1 MKQAIHYVV
10 VPPNVVFSDHKVA
23 ADIETF
29 NITNFSED
37 FKFRFSRFVFWK
49 ARQDVDWHTTIV
61 SLFGEE
67 FADSFIDSHSL
78 DSTLAPSGY
87 RFIEH
92 GNVNASILIPSH
104 MCKIREIAEAEQC
117 IFVKCVG
124 TVSTTHIDTSNFQIK
139 KVFYSSEDV
148 EALQHACMT
157 VESAEAVI
165 EYFSLIWEKG
175 RSFFILGA

>member
-10 VPPNVVFSDHKVA
+10 IPPDAVFSDHKVA
-23 ADIETF
+23 ANIETF
-29 NITNFSED
+29 NITNFPED
-37 FKFRFSRFVFWK
+37 FKFHFSRFAFWK
-49 ARQDVDWHTTIV
+49 ARQDVDWYATVV

-92 GNVNASILIPSH
+92 GNASASILIPTH
-104 MCKIREIAEAEQC
+104 MCKIHEAAEAEQC
-117 IFVKCVG
+117 VFVKCVG
-124 TVSTTHIDTSNFQIK
+124 TVSTAHIDTSNFQTK
-139 KVFYSSEDV
+139 KVFYSGEDAD
-148 EALQHACMT
+148 ALHRACMT
-157 VESAEAVI
+157 VESSEAVI